1 MKPWMNDAKSHKFP
15 MWWWC
20 CGIRIEKWFR
30 VNVNNMQ
37 PKQESARKSHM
48 NTEAVI
54 SSWGLLECH
63 IKSHKSGRW
72 LSSKLAPAGSFRKFW
87 FTAETLHLMWMGCGF
102 HACKGEVSPFAGAN
116 RSAAVNFS
124 RAAENEPSGS
134 VCASTF
140 HQPNVPHF
148 HQRPFH
154 AKEFSPYLFRQITIT
169 VTITYNSEIYSF
181 RSLLSYSAAFTLS
194 ASTRAAAF
202 LLLGLIYDNFS

>member
-30 VNVNNMQ
+30 VNGNNMQ

-72 LSSKLAPAGSFRKFW
+72 LSSNMLRQEVFASFDLQPRHCTWCEWDADPPPAKVKFS
-87 FTAETLHLMWMGCGF
+87 H
-102 HACKGEVSPFAGAN
+102 FAGAN
-116 RSAAVNFS
+116 RSGVVNFS
-124 RAAENEPSGS
+124 RDAENEPSGS
-134 VCASTF
+134 FCASTF

-148 HQRPFH
+148 HQRP
-154 AKEFSPYLFRQITIT
+154 APRQG
-169 VTITYNSEIYSF
+169 VQS
-181 RSLLSYSAAFTLS
+181 
-194 ASTRAAAF
+194 
-202 LLLGLIYDNFS
+202 